1 MRTYCVEEIFEDI
14 PGDEENLLMKIP
26 PEICKELGWEPGDT
40 LKIKIIEEV
49 PCISIEKKIN
59 D

>member
-14 PGDEENLLMKIP
+14 PDDEENLLMKIP
-26 PEICKELGWEPGDT
+26 PEICEELGWEPGDT
-40 LKIKIIEEV
+40 LEIKFMEEV

-59 D
+59 G